1 MLINLNKHI
10 ENLKFFDIL
19 PFYIQESKGFVMGGI
34 QAIFNEYQKKYPLYT
49 RDYIVDLMLDDGIIS
64 FDIAN
69 KIKSG
74 TSLFLLDNNISKT
87 MNNNSINMTEI
98 FGGNFKNSTKVM
110 PKTNSN
116 RKIETTRQSKNQGDC
131 WLLSGINAL
140 NYTDMGRKAI
150 YDAIVPDTDGSGGV
164 TIKFKGSPLKQKNIH
179 ITAHQIEKA
188 RQRGNYSN
196 GDDDMIAFEL
206 ATEITLKEMVKQ
218 GIAKRGNSDKELK
231 EQGYNYRSYING
243 GVSTSKYY
251 QYPISELFGLKSDY
265 INMYL
270 FNGRN
275 SANPI
280 KDKNVVLKKICQN
293 KSQTA
298 IWCAFNCNAVNKYIH
313 GNHAYAVKRMEYGK
327 YAILTDP
334 YIENKEIKLSWK
346 DFEGLVT
353 DINIASNNTQTIRNI
368 NNTLPQY
375 YHKANAEFNKRFRK
389 M

>member
-1 MLINLNKHI
+1 
-10 ENLKFFDIL
+10 
-19 PFYIQESKGFVMGGI
+19 MGGI
-34 QAIFNEYQKKYPLYT
+34 QAIFNEYQKRYPLYT
-49 RDYIVDLMLDDGIIS
+49 TDYIVDLMLDDGVIS

-87 MNNNSINMTEI
+87 LNNGSINMTEI
-98 FGGNFKNSTKVM
+98 FGGNFKNTTKV
-110 PKTNSN
+110 PTKTKFN
-116 RKIETTRQSKNQGDC
+116 RKIETTHQSKNQGDC

-150 YDAIVPDTDGSGGV
+150 YDAIVPDTDSSGGV

-179 ITAHQIEKA
+179 ITAYQIEKA
-188 RQRGNYSN
+188 KQSGKYSN

-206 ATEITLKEMVKQ
+206 ATEVTLKEMVKQ
-218 GIAKRGNSDKELK
+218 GLAKRASNDNELK
-231 EQGYNYRSYING
+231 DQGYNYRSYING

-251 QYPISELFGLKSDY
+251 QYPISELLGLKSDY
-265 INMYL
+265 INMFL
-270 FNGRN
+270 FNGKN
-275 SANPI
+275 SINPI
-280 KDKNVVLKKICQN
+280 KDKNAVLKRVCQT

-298 IWCAFNCNAVNKYIH
+298 IWCAFHCDVKNKYVH

-327 YAILTDP
+327 SVILTDP
-334 YIENKEIKLSWK
+334 YSENKEIKLSWK

-353 DINIASNNTQTIRNI
+353 DMHIASNNAQPIRNI

-375 YHKANAEFNKRFRK
+375 YHNANNEFNKRFRK
-389 M
+389 I